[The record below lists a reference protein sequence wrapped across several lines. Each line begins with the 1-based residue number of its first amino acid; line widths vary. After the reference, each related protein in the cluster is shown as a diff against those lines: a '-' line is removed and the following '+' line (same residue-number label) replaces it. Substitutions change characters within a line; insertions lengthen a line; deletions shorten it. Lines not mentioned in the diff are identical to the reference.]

1 MLSLSLQTEITL
13 EQLYQLIAQLKPNDK
28 ASLAKKLR
36 AEFALE
42 QWLAVSKKLPDVP
55 EVSMDEIIQ
64 TVKAVRK
71 SRPSKA

>member
-13 EQLYQLIAQLKPNDK
+13 DQLYQLIAQLKPNDK

-42 QWLAVSKKLPDVP
+42 QWLVVSKKLPDVP

-64 TVKAVRK
+64 AVKAVRK
-71 SRPSKA
+71 SRASKA